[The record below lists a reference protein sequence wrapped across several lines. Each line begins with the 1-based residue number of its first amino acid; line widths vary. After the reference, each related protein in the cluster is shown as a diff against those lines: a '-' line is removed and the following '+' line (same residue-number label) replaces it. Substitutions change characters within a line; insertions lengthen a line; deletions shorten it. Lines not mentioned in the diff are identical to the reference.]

1 MSINKFKKQRGNSGI
16 QTAITL
22 LVGSIMLL
30 GAVGAYQYIGEAK
43 ASNDITELSDL
54 KNATIRY
61 GQSVG
66 VFTAANSTAS
76 ILTSLN
82 FFQASRVTGSGTDGA
97 VIQNQWGGTI
107 TPSLGNIS
115 NSGDSL
121 VYTYTAIPTS
131 ACRELVVKLDSI
143 ATAISIGGKTAKAA
157 GLATVPAV
165 ALPLCVA
172 GDGLTIA
179 YTLAR

>member
-1 MSINKFKKQRGNSGI
+1 MSIKKFKKQRGNSGI

-30 GAVGAYQYIGEAK
+30 GAIGAYQYIGEAK
-43 ASNDITELSDL
+43 VGNDITELSDL

-66 VFTAANSTAS
+66 VFTATNSTPAV
-76 ILTSLN
+76 LTSLN
-82 FFQASRVTGSGTDGA
+82 FFQSSRVTGSGTDAA
-97 VIQNQWGGTI
+97 VVRNQWGGTI
-107 TPSLGNIS
+107 VPSLGNIT
-115 NSGDSL
+115 NAGDSL
-121 VYTYTAIPTS
+121 VFTYTAVPTS
-131 ACRELVVKLDSI
+131 ACRELVTKLDNVV
-143 ATAISIGGKTAKAA
+143 TAITVGGTTAKAA

-165 ALPLCVA
+165 ALPLCVT
-172 GDGLTIA
+172 GDGLTMA

>member
-43 ASNDITELSDL
+43 VGNDITELSDL

-66 VFTAANSTAS
+66 VFTATNSTVAVLS
-76 ILTSLN
+76 SLN
-82 FFQASRVTGSGTDGA
+82 FFQPSRVTGAGTDAA
-97 VIQNQWGGTI
+97 VVQNQWGGTI
-107 TPSLGNIS
+107 VPSLGNIA
-115 NSGDSL
+115 NSGDSI
-121 VYTYTAIPTS
+121 VYTYTSVPTS
-131 ACRELVVKLDSI
+131 ACRDLVVKLDSI
-143 ATAISIGGKTAKAA
+143 ATAITVGGKTTKAA